1 MRKLWAIGLA
11 VYTCILV
18 FTFAAWGE
26 TREKLPPLQPHP
38 LPPSLAQWQDQSNSG
53 DYFPEIKP
61 TPAGYLIWSEFPIKV
76 FVEPEKNSKVGASLT
91 DNLAIAAKELKQKPL
106 LPIAKKLTKS
116 VPTKWVNATLEAI
129 KEWNVYLP
137 LEVVKDSTIAD
148 ILIWRSAPAWKPSFD
163 RNTGRFQLP
172 RARTAEARYE
182 FYRRQSAK
190 GETVLSHKFTINV
203 SSNKVSDYILPTMRH
218 ELGHALGIWGHS
230 PVETDALYFSQVRDS
245 PPISRRDV
253 NTLKIIYQQPTR
265 LGWQLAPISYGD

>member
-106 LPIAKKLTKS
+106 LPIAKELTKS
-116 VPTKWVNATLEAI
+116 VPTKWVNAALEAI

-137 LEVVKDSTIAD
+137 LEVVEDSTIAD
-148 ILIWRSAPAWKPSFD
+148 ILIWRSAPAWKPTFD
-163 RNTGRFQLP
+163 RNTGRFHLP
-172 RARTAEARYE
+172 RARTAEASYQ
-182 FYRRQSAK
+182 FYRRQSTQ
-190 GETVLSHKFTINV
+190 GGTVLSQRFTIQVNP
-203 SSNKVSDYILPTMRH
+203 NQVSDYILPSIRH

-230 PVETDALYFSQVRDS
+230 PVETDALYFSQVRNS
-245 PPISRRDV
+245 PPISPRDV
-253 NTLKIIYQQPTR
+253 NTLKRIYQQPTG
-265 LGWQLAPISYGD
+265 LGWKL